1 MGARWVCPNFPDSNS
16 HRCRYAIVFLNHRLR
31 KIEAGTKP
39 GGGIKPP
46 IGRSGLN
53 SAQRRNF
60 SINPVVVRSA
70 VKVRQGIDAR
80 GDQLWLDASAR
91 DALGFAVMARVR
103 TERPMPSA
111 AAALTPPLVHEANH
125 AERND
130 AAAISEMM
138 PEVYEDLRRL
148 AETFLRGERT
158 AHTLQRTAL
167 VHEAFLRLIG
177 EKDLV
182 WQNRSH
188 FIGIFARVMRQTL
201 TNYAVARHRLKR
213 GGSDPLRLT
222 LEFYDSRKIDVTA
235 LDQALQALETLDERQ
250 ARIVELRFFGGLTV
264 EETAELLEI
273 SPATVKRDWTLAK
286 IWLRR
291 ELSAN

>member
-1 MGARWVCPNFPDSNS
+1 MSGSVQTAHEEKNS
-16 HRCRYAIVFLNHRLR
+16 
-31 KIEAGTKP
+31 
-39 GGGIKPP
+39 
-46 IGRSGLN
+46 
-53 SAQRRNF
+53 
-60 SINPVVVRSA
+60 SINPVVVQSA
-70 VKVRQGIDAR
+70 VGVRQDIDTR
-80 GDQLWLDASAR
+80 GDELWLDASAR

-103 TERPMPSA
+103 TERPVPSLA
-111 AAALTPPLVHEANH
+111 TPLTPAPVPEANH
-125 AERND
+125 AGRSD

-177 EKDLV
+177 EKNLV

-213 GGSDPLRLT
+213 GGLDPLRLT
-222 LEFYDSRKIDVTA
+222 LEFYENNKIDVTA
-235 LDQALQALETLDERQ
+235 LDQALQALEALDERQ
-250 ARIVELRFFGGLTV
+250 ARIVELRFFAGLTV

-291 ELSAN
+291 ELSVN

>member
-1 MGARWVCPNFPDSNS
+1 M
-16 HRCRYAIVFLNHRLR
+16 
-31 KIEAGTKP
+31 
-39 GGGIKPP
+39 
-46 IGRSGLN
+46 
-53 SAQRRNF
+53 
-60 SINPVVVRSA
+60 VRSA
-70 VKVRQGIDAR
+70 VEVRQDVDAR
-80 GDQLWLDASAR
+80 GDELWLDASAR
-91 DALGFAVMARVR
+91 DALGFAVMARVH
-103 TERPMPSA
+103 TERPMPSRA
-111 AAALTPPLVHEANH
+111 APLTPPLVREANH

-138 PEVYEDLRRL
+138 PDVYEDLRRL
-148 AETFLRGERT
+148 AEIFLRGERT

-177 EKDLV
+177 EKNLV

-201 TNYAVARHRLKR
+201 INYAVARHRLKR

-235 LDQALQALETLDERQ
+235 LDQALQALEALDERQ
-250 ARIVELRFFGGLTV
+250 GRIVELRFFAGLTV
-264 EETAELLEI
+264 DETAELLEI

>member
-1 MGARWVCPNFPDSNS
+1 M
-16 HRCRYAIVFLNHRLR
+16 
-31 KIEAGTKP
+31 
-39 GGGIKPP
+39 
-46 IGRSGLN
+46 GRSCLH
-53 SAQRRNF
+53 SARRNN
-60 SINPVVVRSA
+60 STIDPVMMRSA
-70 VKVRQGIDAR
+70 AEVGQCIEAR
-80 GDQLWLDASAR
+80 GDQLWLDASAQ
-91 DALGFAVMARVR
+91 DALDFAVMARVR
-103 TERPMPSA
+103 AERPMPSSP
-111 AAALTPPLVHEANH
+111 LTPLLGPEANP
-125 AERND
+125 AEHND

-177 EKDLV
+177 EENLV

-201 TNYAVARHRLKR
+201 TNYAVARQRLKR

-235 LDQALQALETLDERQ
+235 LDHALQALEVLDARQ

-273 SPATVKRDWTLAK
+273 SPATVKREWTLSK

>member
-1 MGARWVCPNFPDSNS
+1 M
-16 HRCRYAIVFLNHRLR
+16 LN
-31 KIEAGTKP
+31 
-39 GGGIKPP
+39 
-46 IGRSGLN
+46 GRSYFYSARRKN
-53 SAQRRNF
+53 S
-60 SINPVVVRSA
+60 SINPIMVRSA
-70 VKVRQGIDAR
+70 VELPQDIDGR
-80 GDQLWLDASAR
+80 GNELWLDASAR

-103 TERPMPSA
+103 TESPMPS
-111 AAALTPPLVHEANH
+111 PPLAPSHGLQANP

-130 AAAISEMM
+130 AAAISAMM

-177 EKDLV
+177 EKNLV

-222 LEFYDSRKIDVTA
+222 LEFYDTRKIDVTA
-235 LDQALQALETLDERQ
+235 LDQALQALEALDERQ
-250 ARIVELRFFGGLTV
+250 ARIVELRFFAGLTV

>member
-1 MGARWVCPNFPDSNS
+1 MPA
-16 HRCRYAIVFLNHRLR
+16 LR
-31 KIEAGTKP
+31 P
-39 GGGIKPP
+39 LGGVGPP
-46 IGRSGLN
+46 ILNGRSSPHSKN
-53 SAQRRNF
+53 SP
-60 SINPVVVRSA
+60 INPVVMRSA
-70 VKVRQGIDAR
+70 VDLPQDINAR
-80 GDQLWLDASAR
+80 RDGLSLDAPAR

-103 TERPMPSA
+103 TERPMPSQA
-111 AAALTPPLVHEANH
+111 APLTPPLVQRQANH
-125 AERND
+125 AERNE

-158 AHTLQRTAL
+158 AHTIQRTAL

-177 EKDLV
+177 EKNLV

-235 LDQALQALETLDERQ
+235 LDQALQALEALDERQ
-250 ARIVELRFFGGLTV
+250 ARIVELRFFAGLTV

-291 ELSAN
+291 ELSVN

>member
-1 MGARWVCPNFPDSNS
+1 MRTTHNTDFVIDPAV
-16 HRCRYAIVFLNHRLR
+16 L
-31 KIEAGTKP
+31 
-39 GGGIKPP
+39 
-46 IGRSGLN
+46 
-53 SAQRRNF
+53 
-60 SINPVVVRSA
+60 RSA
-70 VKVRQGIDAR
+70 VKVREQAIGWNDE
-80 GDQLWLDASAR
+80 LWLDAAPR
-91 DALGFAVMARVR
+91 HALDCTVMVTVR
-103 TERPMPSA
+103 ADGPTASTAEP
-111 AAALTPPLVHEANH
+111 LTPPVARETDH
-125 AERND
+125 AERNE

-167 VHEAFLRLIG
+167 VHEAFLRLVG
-177 EKDLV
+177 EKNLV

-222 LEFYDSRKIDVTA
+222 LEFYDSCKIDVTA
-235 LDQALQALETLDERQ
+235 LDQALQALEALDERQ

-273 SPATVKRDWTLAK
+273 SPATVKREWTVAK
-286 IWLRR
+286 VWLRR

>member
-1 MGARWVCPNFPDSNS
+1 MQNQASMRSRLALDASMNFG
-16 HRCRYAIVFLNHRLR
+16 L
-31 KIEAGTKP
+31 G
-39 GGGIKPP
+39 KPP
-46 IGRSGLN
+46 PHKVM
-53 SAQRRNF
+53 QRRRSKELTKTDF
-60 SINPVVVRSA
+60 FEINPA
-70 VKVRQGIDAR
+70 VLRNTLMRRQGIEAP
-80 GDQLWLDASAR
+80 GCCALLDASACH
-91 DALGFAVMARVR
+91 ALHLSKMA
-103 TERPMPSA
+103 TIQSERLTQSPP
-111 AAALTPPLVHEANH
+111 AALTPPLVLNTNPCQRDGAI
-125 AERND
+125 
-130 AAAISEMM
+130 AISEMM

-148 AETFLRGERT
+148 AECFLRGERT

-177 EKDLV
+177 EENLV

-222 LEFYDSRKIDVTA
+222 LEFYDSRKIDVSA
-235 LDQALQALETLDERQ
+235 LDQALEALESLDERQ

-273 SPATVKRDWTLAK
+273 SPATVKRDWTVAK

>member
-1 MGARWVCPNFPDSNS
+1 
-16 HRCRYAIVFLNHRLR
+16 
-31 KIEAGTKP
+31 
-39 GGGIKPP
+39 
-46 IGRSGLN
+46 
-53 SAQRRNF
+53 
-60 SINPVVVRSA
+60 VVRRA
-70 VKVRQGIDAR
+70 VELRQDIDAR
-80 GDQLWLDASAR
+80 GDELWLDASPR

-111 AAALTPPLVHEANH
+111 AAPLTPPLVQREANH
-125 AERND
+125 AERSE

-177 EKDLV
+177 EKNLV

-213 GGSDPLRLT
+213 GGSDPLRLI

-235 LDQALQALETLDERQ
+235 LDQALQALEALDARQ

>member
-1 MGARWVCPNFPDSNS
+1 MLS
-16 HRCRYAIVFLNHRLR
+16 
-31 KIEAGTKP
+31 
-39 GGGIKPP
+39 
-46 IGRSGLN
+46 
-53 SAQRRNF
+53 SAE
-60 SINPVVVRSA
+60 
-70 VKVRQGIDAR
+70 KVRQPAIDAE
-80 GDQLWLDASAR
+80 DNELWVDAPPRYAVNCT
-91 DALGFAVMARVR
+91 VMATVHADG
-103 TERPMPSA
+103 PSA
-111 AAALTPPLVHEANH
+111 SKQERVTLPLMNESSHV
-125 AERND
+125 ERNH

-138 PEVYEDLRRL
+138 PAVYDDLRHL

-177 EKDLV
+177 EENLV
-182 WQNRSH
+182 WQNRGH

-201 TNYAVARHRLKR
+201 INYAVARHRLKR
-213 GGSDPLRLT
+213 GGSDPLSLT

-235 LDQALQALETLDERQ
+235 LDQALRALESLDERQ

>member
-1 MGARWVCPNFPDSNS
+1 MN
-16 HRCRYAIVFLNHRLR
+16 
-31 KIEAGTKP
+31 
-39 GGGIKPP
+39 
-46 IGRSGLN
+46 GRSYSHSARRKN
-53 SAQRRNF
+53 SNN
-60 SINPVVVRSA
+60 NPVVVPSA
-70 VKVRQGIDAR
+70 VELRQGIDAPS
-80 GDQLWLDASAR
+80 DKLWLDASAR
-91 DALGFAVMARVR
+91 DTLGFAVMARVR
-103 TERPMPSA
+103 TESPLPS
-111 AAALTPPLVHEANH
+111 PPLAPPPPEANP
-125 AERND
+125 AGRND
-130 AAAISEMM
+130 AAAISGMM

-177 EKDLV
+177 EKNLV

-222 LEFYDSRKIDVTA
+222 LEFYDSRKIDVAA
-235 LDQALQALETLDERQ
+235 LDQALRALEALDERQ

-273 SPATVKRDWTLAK
+273 SPATVKREWTLAK

-291 ELSAN
+291 ELSTS

>member
-1 MGARWVCPNFPDSNS
+1 MFGERSRLNGSRKQTFNVNPAALRNS
-16 HRCRYAIVFLNHRLR
+16 LEVHRQDTAAGGDALDGSPRYALRFAIVAT
-31 KIEAGTKP
+31 IPAESPA
-39 GGGIKPP
+39 
-46 IGRSGLN
+46 
-53 SAQRRNF
+53 
-60 SINPVVVRSA
+60 
-70 VKVRQGIDAR
+70 
-80 GDQLWLDASAR
+80 
-91 DALGFAVMARVR
+91 
-103 TERPMPSA
+103 PSPA
-111 AAALTPPLVHEANH
+111 DPSTPPLLPEVNH
-125 AERND
+125 AGRTT
-130 AAAISEMM
+130 AAAITEMM

-177 EKDLV
+177 ETNLV
-182 WQNRSH
+182 WQNRGH

-201 TNYAVARHRLKR
+201 INYAIARHRLKR
-213 GGSDPLRLT
+213 GGSDPLKLT
-222 LEFYDSRKIDVTA
+222 LEFYDSREIDVTA
-235 LDQALQALETLDERQ
+235 LDEALQALEALDARQ
-250 ARIVELRFFGGLTV
+250 ARIVELRFFAGLTV

>member
-1 MGARWVCPNFPDSNS
+1 
-16 HRCRYAIVFLNHRLR
+16 LN
-31 KIEAGTKP
+31 
-39 GGGIKPP
+39 
-46 IGRSGLN
+46 GRSYSHSARRKN
-53 SAQRRNF
+53 S
-60 SINPVVVRSA
+60 SINPVVVRTA
-70 VKVRQGIDAR
+70 IEVRQGIDAR
-80 GDQLWLDASAR
+80 GDELWLDASAR

-103 TERPMPSA
+103 TDRPMPSPA
-111 AAALTPPLVHEANH
+111 APLTPPVPEANH

-138 PEVYEDLRRL
+138 PEVYDDLRRL

-177 EKDLV
+177 EKNLV

-213 GGSDPLRLT
+213 GGSDPVRLT

-235 LDQALQALETLDERQ
+235 LDQALQALEALDERQ
-250 ARIVELRFFGGLTV
+250 ARIVELRFFAGLTV

-273 SPATVKRDWTLAK
+273 SVATVKRDWTLAK

>member
-1 MGARWVCPNFPDSNS
+1 VN
-16 HRCRYAIVFLNHRLR
+16 
-31 KIEAGTKP
+31 
-39 GGGIKPP
+39 
-46 IGRSGLN
+46 GRSSPA
-53 SAQRRNF
+53 SAKSKNCA
-60 SINPVVVRSA
+60 INPIVVTSA
-70 VKVRQGIDAR
+70 LELREDIDAP
-80 GDQLWLDASAR
+80 GNELWLDASPR
-91 DALGFAVMARVR
+91 YALDCTVMATVDADGP
-103 TERPMPSA
+103 TASPEEP
-111 AAALTPPLVHEANH
+111 LTPAVAREPRVEPN
-125 AERND
+125 E
-130 AAAISEMM
+130 AAAISAMM
-138 PEVYEDLRRL
+138 PEVYDDLRRL

-235 LDQALQALETLDERQ
+235 LDQALQALEVLDQRQ

-264 EETAELLEI
+264 EETADVLEI

>member
-1 MGARWVCPNFPDSNS
+1 V
-16 HRCRYAIVFLNHRLR
+16 LR
-31 KIEAGTKP
+31 SDVELRQDID
-39 GGGIKPP
+39 
-46 IGRSGLN
+46 
-53 SAQRRNF
+53 
-60 SINPVVVRSA
+60 VRS
-70 VKVRQGIDAR
+70 DE
-80 GDQLWLDASAR
+80 LWLDASAR

-103 TERPMPSA
+103 TETPMPSHA
-111 AAALTPPLVHEANH
+111 APLTPPVVQRDANH

-177 EKDLV
+177 EKNLV

-235 LDQALQALETLDERQ
+235 LDQALQALQALDERQ
-250 ARIVELRFFGGLTV
+250 ARIVELRFFAGLTV

>member
-1 MGARWVCPNFPDSNS
+1 M
-16 HRCRYAIVFLNHRLR
+16 
-31 KIEAGTKP
+31 
-39 GGGIKPP
+39 
-46 IGRSGLN
+46 
-53 SAQRRNF
+53 
-60 SINPVVVRSA
+60 VRSA
-70 VKVRQGIDAR
+70 IDLR
-80 GDQLWLDASAR
+80 HDVETLGEEQWLDAR
-91 DALGFAVMARVR
+91 RGHALDSVVMATVDADEA
-103 TERPMPSA
+103 TASPTG
-111 AAALTPPLVHEANH
+111 ALTPPPVCEAN
-125 AERND
+125 AADLDEV
-130 AAAISEMM
+130 AAISKMM
-138 PEVYEDLRRL
+138 PEVYDDLRRL

-182 WQNRSH
+182 WENRSH

-213 GGSDPLRLT
+213 GGPNPLTLT
-222 LEFYDSRKIDVTA
+222 LEFYNSRKIDVTA
-235 LDQALQALETLDERQ
+235 LDQALQALETLDQRQ

-264 EETAELLEI
+264 EETADLLEI
-273 SPATVKRDWTLAK
+273 SPATVKRDWTVAK

>member
-1 MGARWVCPNFPDSNS
+1 VRTTRN
-16 HRCRYAIVFLNHRLR
+16 
-31 KIEAGTKP
+31 
-39 GGGIKPP
+39 
-46 IGRSGLN
+46 IGFVIDPTVL
-53 SAQRRNF
+53 
-60 SINPVVVRSA
+60 RSA
-70 VKVRQGIDAR
+70 VKVRQQPIDAWN
-80 GDQLWLDASAR
+80 DELWLDASPR
-91 DALGFAVMARVR
+91 YALDYTVMATVHA
-103 TERPMPSA
+103 EGA
-111 AAALTPPLVHEANH
+111 AASPAEPLTPPVARETNH
-125 AERND
+125 AERNK
-130 AAAISEMM
+130 AATISEMM

-177 EKDLV
+177 EKNLV

-222 LEFYDSRKIDVTA
+222 LEFYDSRKIDMTA
-235 LDQALQALETLDERQ
+235 LDQALQALEALDKRQ
-250 ARIVELRFFGGLTV
+250 ARIVELRFFAGLTV
-264 EETAELLEI
+264 EETGELLEI

-291 ELSAN
+291 ELSGN

>member
-1 MGARWVCPNFPDSNS
+1 MATVHADGVPASGEQPV
-16 HRCRYAIVFLNHRLR
+16 
-31 KIEAGTKP
+31 T
-39 GGGIKPP
+39 PP
-46 IGRSGLN
+46 
-53 SAQRRNF
+53 
-60 SINPVVVRSA
+60 
-70 VKVRQGIDAR
+70 
-80 GDQLWLDASAR
+80 
-91 DALGFAVMARVR
+91 RVR
-103 TERPMPSA
+103 ESG
-111 AAALTPPLVHEANH
+111 H

-130 AAAISEMM
+130 ATAISEMM
-138 PEVYEDLRRL
+138 PEVYDDLRRL

-177 EKDLV
+177 EENLV
-182 WQNRSH
+182 WQNRGH

-201 TNYAVARHRLKR
+201 INYAVARHRLKR
-213 GGSDPLRLT
+213 GGPDPLRLT

-235 LDQALQALETLDERQ
+235 LDQALQALEALDERQ
-250 ARIVELRFFGGLTV
+250 ARIVELRFFAGLTV

>member
-1 MGARWVCPNFPDSNS
+1 
-16 HRCRYAIVFLNHRLR
+16 
-31 KIEAGTKP
+31 
-39 GGGIKPP
+39 
-46 IGRSGLN
+46 
-53 SAQRRNF
+53 
-60 SINPVVVRSA
+60 
-70 VKVRQGIDAR
+70 
-80 GDQLWLDASAR
+80 
-91 DALGFAVMARVR
+91 
-103 TERPMPSA
+103 MPSSP
-111 AAALTPPLVHEANH
+111 LTPPAGPEADS
-125 AERND
+125 APGDD
-130 AAAISEMM
+130 AVAISEMM
-138 PEVYEDLRRL
+138 PEVYDDLRRL

-177 EKDLV
+177 EENLV

-213 GGSDPLRLT
+213 GGSNPLRLT

-235 LDQALQALETLDERQ
+235 LDEALKALETLDDRQ
-250 ARIVELRFFGGLTV
+250 ARIVELRFFAGLTV

-273 SPATVKRDWTLAK
+273 SPATVKRDWTVAK

>member
-1 MGARWVCPNFPDSNS
+1 MV
-16 HRCRYAIVFLNHRLR
+16 
-31 KIEAGTKP
+31 
-39 GGGIKPP
+39 
-46 IGRSGLN
+46 
-53 SAQRRNF
+53 RR
-60 SINPVVVRSA
+60 A
-70 VKVRQGIDAR
+70 VELQEDIDAQ
-80 GDQLWLDASAR
+80 DEEVWLDASAR
-91 DALGFAVMARVR
+91 DTLGFAVMARVR

-111 AAALTPPLVHEANH
+111 AARLSPPLVREAND
-125 AERND
+125 ARQND

-177 EKDLV
+177 EENLV

-201 TNYAVARHRLKR
+201 TNYAVARNRLKR
-213 GGSDPLRLT
+213 GGSDPLSLT
-222 LEFYDSRKIDVTA
+222 LEFYDRRKIDVTA
-235 LDQALQALETLDERQ
+235 LDQALRALEALDERQ

>member
-1 MGARWVCPNFPDSNS
+1 VRTTHNTDFDPAV
-16 HRCRYAIVFLNHRLR
+16 L
-31 KIEAGTKP
+31 
-39 GGGIKPP
+39 
-46 IGRSGLN
+46 
-53 SAQRRNF
+53 
-60 SINPVVVRSA
+60 RSA
-70 VKVRQGIDAR
+70 VKVWQQAIDAWN
-80 GDQLWLDASAR
+80 DELWLDASAR
-91 DALGFAVMARVR
+91 YALDCTIMATVHADGV
-103 TERPMPSA
+103 TASPAEP
-111 AAALTPPLVHEANH
+111 LIPPLVPEANH

-177 EKDLV
+177 EKNLV

-235 LDQALQALETLDERQ
+235 LDEALQALEALDERQ
-250 ARIVELRFFGGLTV
+250 ARIVELRFFAGLTV

-286 IWLRR
+286 IWFRR

>member
-1 MGARWVCPNFPDSNS
+1 M
-16 HRCRYAIVFLNHRLR
+16 
-31 KIEAGTKP
+31 
-39 GGGIKPP
+39 
-46 IGRSGLN
+46 
-53 SAQRRNF
+53 
-60 SINPVVVRSA
+60 VRSA
-70 VKVRQGIDAR
+70 VDLRQGLDAR
-80 GDQLWLDASAR
+80 GDELWLDASAQ

-103 TERPMPSA
+103 TERPMPSQA
-111 AAALTPPLVHEANH
+111 APLTPPLVQREANH
-125 AERND
+125 AERNE

-148 AETFLRGERT
+148 ADTFLRGERT

-177 EKDLV
+177 EKNLV

-250 ARIVELRFFGGLTV
+250 ARIVELRFFAGLTV

>member
-1 MGARWVCPNFPDSNS
+1 M
-16 HRCRYAIVFLNHRLR
+16 L
-31 KIEAGTKP
+31 
-39 GGGIKPP
+39 
-46 IGRSGLN
+46 
-53 SAQRRNF
+53 
-60 SINPVVVRSA
+60 RSA
-70 VKVRQGIDAR
+70 VDPRQDVETR
-80 GDQLWLDASAR
+80 GDQLWLDASR
-91 DALGFAVMARVR
+91 RYALDCAVMATVDADGATASP
-103 TERPMPSA
+103 TEP
-111 AAALTPPLVHEANH
+111 LTPPLEREANH
-125 AERND
+125 ADQNEV
-130 AAAISEMM
+130 AAIIDMM
-138 PEVYEDLRRL
+138 PDVYDDLRRL

-177 EKDLV
+177 EKNLV

-213 GGSDPLRLT
+213 GGSNPLILT

-235 LDQALQALETLDERQ
+235 LDQALQSLEALDERQ

>member
-1 MGARWVCPNFPDSNS
+1 
-16 HRCRYAIVFLNHRLR
+16 
-31 KIEAGTKP
+31 
-39 GGGIKPP
+39 
-46 IGRSGLN
+46 
-53 SAQRRNF
+53 
-60 SINPVVVRSA
+60 VVRSA
-70 VKVRQGIDAR
+70 VELRRQGIEAG
-80 GDQLWLDASAR
+80 GDEPWLDAPAR

-103 TERPMPSA
+103 TERPMPSHA
-111 AAALTPPLVHEANH
+111 APLTPPRVEREANH
-125 AERND
+125 VERNE

-177 EKDLV
+177 EKNLV

-222 LEFYDSRKIDVTA
+222 LEFYDRRKIDVTA
-235 LDQALQALETLDERQ
+235 LDQALRALEALDARQ
-250 ARIVELRFFGGLTV
+250 ARIVELRFFAGLTV

>member
-1 MGARWVCPNFPDSNS
+1 MVM
-16 HRCRYAIVFLNHRLR
+16 
-31 KIEAGTKP
+31 
-39 GGGIKPP
+39 
-46 IGRSGLN
+46 
-53 SAQRRNF
+53 
-60 SINPVVVRSA
+60 SA
-70 VKVRQGIDAR
+70 VELRQGIDAR
-80 GDQLWLDASAR
+80 GDELWLDASAR

-103 TERPMPSA
+103 TERPMPA
-111 AAALTPPLVHEANH
+111 PTAPLTPLLVHETNH

-130 AAAISEMM
+130 GAAISEMM
-138 PEVYEDLRRL
+138 PEVYDDLRRL
-148 AETFLRGERT
+148 AGTFLRGERT
-158 AHTLQRTAL
+158 AHTLQQTAL

-177 EKDLV
+177 EKNLV

-235 LDQALQALETLDERQ
+235 LDQALKALEDLDERQ
-250 ARIVELRFFGGLTV
+250 ARIVELRFFAGLTV

-273 SPATVKRDWTLAK
+273 STATVKRDWTLAK

>member
-1 MGARWVCPNFPDSNS
+1 MPLRKRHSLPDIIAHERLRPATDPVGVVKPAILDERSGPNGARRKNS
-16 HRCRYAIVFLNHRLR
+16 
-31 KIEAGTKP
+31 
-39 GGGIKPP
+39 
-46 IGRSGLN
+46 
-53 SAQRRNF
+53 

-80 GDQLWLDASAR
+80 GDELWLDAPAR
-91 DALGFAVMARVR
+91 DVLSFAVMARVR
-103 TERPMPSA
+103 TERPMPSPA
-111 AAALTPPLVHEANH
+111 GPLPPALVREANH

-148 AETFLRGERT
+148 ALTFLRGERT

-177 EKDLV
+177 EKNLV

-235 LDQALQALETLDERQ
+235 LDQALHALEALDERQ
-250 ARIVELRFFGGLTV
+250 ARIVELRFFAGLTV

>member
-1 MGARWVCPNFPDSNS
+1 MN
-16 HRCRYAIVFLNHRLR
+16 
-31 KIEAGTKP
+31 
-39 GGGIKPP
+39 
-46 IGRSGLN
+46 GRSCPHNKN
-53 SAQRRNF
+53 SC
-60 SINPVVVRSA
+60 INPLVVRSA
-70 VKVRQGIDAR
+70 VDLRQDVKTPH
-80 GDQLWLDASAR
+80 DELWLDASR
-91 DALGFAVMARVR
+91 RYALDCRVMATVHADGATAFP
-103 TERPMPSA
+103 TEP
-111 AAALTPPLVHEANH
+111 LTSPLVREANH
-125 AERND
+125 ADRNE
-130 AAAISEMM
+130 AATISEMM
-138 PEVYEDLRRL
+138 PEVYDDLRRL

-167 VHEAFLRLIG
+167 VHEAFIRLIG
-177 EKDLV
+177 EKNLV

-213 GGSDPLRLT
+213 GGSDPLSLT

-235 LDQALQALETLDERQ
+235 LDQALQALEALDERQ

>member
-1 MGARWVCPNFPDSNS
+1 VLS
-16 HRCRYAIVFLNHRLR
+16 
-31 KIEAGTKP
+31 
-39 GGGIKPP
+39 
-46 IGRSGLN
+46 
-53 SAQRRNF
+53 SAE
-60 SINPVVVRSA
+60 
-70 VKVRQGIDAR
+70 KVREEDVDAE
-80 GDQLWLDASAR
+80 DDELWVDAPPPY
-91 DALGFAVMARVR
+91 GVGCAVMATVHADR
-103 TERPMPSA
+103 A
-111 AAALTPPLVHEANH
+111 AASTQEPLSPLLAREANN
-125 AERND
+125 AERSD
-130 AAAISEMM
+130 AARISDMM
-138 PEVYEDLRRL
+138 PEVYDDLRHL

-177 EKDLV
+177 EENLV

-201 TNYAVARHRLKR
+201 INYAVARHRLKR

-235 LDQALQALETLDERQ
+235 LDQALQALESLDERQ
-250 ARIVELRFFGGLTV
+250 ARIVELRFFAGLTV

>member
-1 MGARWVCPNFPDSNS
+1 MLS
-16 HRCRYAIVFLNHRLR
+16 
-31 KIEAGTKP
+31 
-39 GGGIKPP
+39 
-46 IGRSGLN
+46 
-53 SAQRRNF
+53 SAE
-60 SINPVVVRSA
+60 
-70 VKVRQGIDAR
+70 KVRQQGIDAE
-80 GDQLWLDASAR
+80 DDELWVDAPPRYAVNC
-91 DALGFAVMARVR
+91 AVMATVHADGAPASRQERV
-103 TERPMPSA
+103 T
-111 AAALTPPLVHEANH
+111 LPLVSESSH

-130 AAAISEMM
+130 TAAISEMM
-138 PEVYEDLRRL
+138 PAVYDDLRRL

-177 EKDLV
+177 EENLV

-201 TNYAVARHRLKR
+201 INYAVARHRLKR
-213 GGSDPLRLT
+213 GGSDPLSLT
-222 LEFYDSRKIDVTA
+222 LQFYDSRKIDVTA
-235 LDQALQALETLDERQ
+235 LDHALHALESLDERQ
-250 ARIVELRFFGGLTV
+250 ARIVELRFFAGLTV

>member
-1 MGARWVCPNFPDSNS
+1 M
-16 HRCRYAIVFLNHRLR
+16 LR
-31 KIEAGTKP
+31 NVVDLRDDVET
-39 GGGIKPP
+39 
-46 IGRSGLN
+46 
-53 SAQRRNF
+53 
-60 SINPVVVRSA
+60 PV
-70 VKVRQGIDAR
+70 DE
-80 GDQLWLDASAR
+80 LWLDASPR
-91 DALGFAVMARVR
+91 YALDCTVMATVHA
-103 TERPMPSA
+103 EGVSASAADPSA
-111 AAALTPPLVHEANH
+111 PPVADEANRG
-125 AERND
+125 ERD
-130 AAAISEMM
+130 KAAAISEMM

-158 AHTLQRTAL
+158 THTLQRTAL

-177 EKDLV
+177 ERNLV
-182 WQNRSH
+182 WQNRGH

-201 TNYAVARHRLKR
+201 INYAVARHRLKR

-222 LEFYDSRKIDVTA
+222 LEFYDSCKIDVTA
-235 LDQALQALETLDERQ
+235 LDQALQALEALDERQ

>member
-1 MGARWVCPNFPDSNS
+1 M
-16 HRCRYAIVFLNHRLR
+16 LL
-31 KIEAGTKP
+31 
-39 GGGIKPP
+39 
-46 IGRSGLN
+46 
-53 SAQRRNF
+53 
-60 SINPVVVRSA
+60 SA
-70 VKVRQGIDAR
+70 VKLPRQGIEAR
-80 GDQLWLDASAR
+80 NDELLVDASAR
-91 DALGFAVMARVR
+91 YGLRFVMA
-103 TERPMPSA
+103 TIQGEKCTPSPA
-111 AAALTPPLVHEANH
+111 ASSRLEGEASQ
-125 AERND
+125 AERDN
-130 AAAISEMM
+130 AGAISEMM

-177 EKDLV
+177 EENLV

-201 TNYAVARHRLKR
+201 TNYAVARNRLKR

-235 LDQALQALETLDERQ
+235 LDQALQALESLDERQ